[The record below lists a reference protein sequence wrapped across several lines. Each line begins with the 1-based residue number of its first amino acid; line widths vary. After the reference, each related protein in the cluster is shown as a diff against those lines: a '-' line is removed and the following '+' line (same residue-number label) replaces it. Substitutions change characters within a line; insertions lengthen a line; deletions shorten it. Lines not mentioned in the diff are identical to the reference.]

1 MGLGDGALN
10 TPRWLRW
17 IGLIPALF
25 LVAFLGFP
33 LTQLAGSLT
42 FAPILDPGLWQLALL
57 AAVQAA
63 CSVLVAMLLGL
74 PIAAV
79 VTRYRV
85 PGARWTLA
93 LVTIPFVLPTVV
105 VAMAFRS
112 IVGTST
118 GLVIVVLAHAYI
130 NIAVVV
136 RVVGATWSQLDD
148 RLGVVSSSLGATP
161 WRTWW
166 RVTVPQ
172 LKPALLAT
180 SAIVFL
186 FSFTSLGV
194 VLILGD
200 RWSRTLELQILR
212 NTSVLLDFGSATAAA
227 LLQLLLVAGIVIWLV
242 RQPIGSRLPRDQAHR
257 SLPGPGWTRIRI
269 LGTIVLAN
277 ALVLAPL
284 MFLLVASMRS
294 RTGWTLQWWAA
305 LGSVDAGTTRLG
317 SPVEALAL
325 SFILAIAT
333 GLLAAA
339 IGGAAAIAILSRQ
352 RIIAAI
358 AVIPLGISAATL
370 GLGILLA
377 FGRPPIDLRSTG
389 LLIPIAHA
397 LVAIP
402 LVVAV
407 VAPALRAT
415 DRRLID
421 VASSLGAA
429 PTRAFWSAYGPVL
442 RTVMIAAG
450 GLAAAVS
457 LGEFGAASFLGR
469 PGTPTV
475 PVQIARLLSRPG
487 DQSYGVAAA
496 LAVLLVILTL
506 VLVTSVDRLGRK
518 VRH

>member
-17 IGLIPALF
+17 IWLFPTLF
-25 LVAFLGFP
+25 LLLFLGYP
-33 LTQLAGSLT
+33 LTQLAGSFSFTPLLE
-42 FAPILDPGLWQLALL
+42 PSLWSIAALATI
-57 AAVQAA
+57 QALS
-63 CSVLVAMLLGL
+63 SVLMALVIGV

-79 VTRYRV
+79 VTRYNVR
-85 PGARWTLA
+85 GARWTLT
-93 LVTIPFVLPTVV
+93 LVTVPFVLPTVV

-112 IVGTST
+112 LMGSAT
-118 GLVIVVLAHAYI
+118 GLIIVVIAHAYI

-148 RLGVVSSSLGATP
+148 RLGVVSSSLGAGP

-227 LLQLLLVAGIVIWLV
+227 VLQLVLVAGLIIWLI
-242 RQPIGSRLPRDQAHR
+242 RQPIGSRLPREQAR
-257 SLPGPGWTRIRI
+257 RKLPEHGWMRMRII
-269 LGTIVLAN
+269 ATLFIAN
-277 ALVLAPL
+277 AIVLAPL
-284 MFLLVASMRS
+284 LFLVTASFRS
-294 RTGWTLQWWAA
+294 RTGWTWQWWLA
-305 LGSVDAGTTRLG
+305 LGNVDAGTTRLG
-317 SPVEALAL
+317 SPAEALLLSLLFAL
-325 SFILAIAT
+325 AT
-333 GLLAAA
+333 GIIAAA
-339 IGGAAAIAILSRQ
+339 IGGAAAVAVLGRQ
-352 RIIAAI
+352 RIIAAL

-377 FGRPPIDLRSTG
+377 FGRGPFDLRSTG
-389 LLIPIAHA
+389 LLIPIAHS

-415 DRRLID
+415 DRRLVD

-429 PTRAFWSAYGPVL
+429 PTRAFWTAYGPVL
-442 RTVMIAAG
+442 RTVMVAAG

-475 PVQIARLLSRPG
+475 PVQITRLLSRPG
-487 DQSYGVAAA
+487 EQSYGVAAA
-496 LAVLLVILTL
+496 LAILLVVLTL
-506 VLVTSVDRLGRK
+506 VVVASVDRFGRK